1 MGKRK
6 TRGRQHHDR
15 NQTSSGGFHVRKY
28 MQFEPQPTAI
38 GFTGYSVTLP
48 FAVCGLWTDVCGKES
63 RKKLFDLR
71 ENAFHL
77 LPAKGAQ
84 RLALDVAKRGD
95 FKRKRAHRF
104 VIWRLEENDSV

>member
-6 TRGRQHHDR
+6 TRGSQHHDR

-48 FAVCGLWTDVCGKES
+48 FARSADCGRMFVAKNRAKSYLIFARMPS
-63 RKKLFDLR
+63 ISFRRKARKVWLLTLPR
-71 ENAFHL
+71 EAILSENAL
-77 LPAKGAQ
+77 IVSSSGA
-84 RLALDVAKRGD
+84 
-95 FKRKRAHRF
+95 
-104 VIWRLEENDSV
+104 